1 MLLLLTHM
9 VYFRETH
16 VLLQLTGRGTSGAN
30 RTYLHLE
37 NYDLQEVFIQ
47 SLTQFSQGYKVL
59 EAPPNTDA
67 FPSTRT
73 GASSTWLNRAI
84 RSKEIHPI
92 PTLKHRNC
100 RKY

>member
-59 EAPPNTDA
+59 EAPPNTDS
-67 FPSTRT
+67 FLSTGT
-73 GASSTWLNRAI
+73 GVSST
-84 RSKEIHPI
+84 
-92 PTLKHRNC
+92 
-100 RKY
+100 